1 MEKLKK
7 LVIKLLYPY
16 IAIVIL
22 LIPVSIAL
30 LVWSM
35 LVLGT
40 THFVSIVSYV
50 LSAYTLTIV
59 CFRIPDFITLV
70 KKIKNENKYV
80 VRLRADRHLRMK
92 ISLTAAFVFNLVY
105 AIFQFFIGLYHGSFW
120 FYSMFVYYLLLA
132 TMRYFLMRHSLA
144 NEANEKLKAELIK
157 YCFCGWMMLFLN
169 LALSVMVFF
178 KVYWNRSFN
187 HHEIT
192 TIALAA
198 YTFTSFT
205 MAIINFVKYR
215 KLKSPVYSA
224 AKSISLTSACVS
236 IITLEATMLT
246 AFGSD
251 MDIFVR
257 RILLGFTGG
266 VVSLFVVFLAI
277 NIIVNGMRQIK
288 NYREDNS
295 GEDF

>member
-1 MEKLKK
+1 MEKFKK
-7 LVIKLLYPY
+7 IGIKLLYPH
-16 IAIVIL
+16 IAILIL

-40 THFVSIVSYV
+40 THIVSIVSYV
-50 LSAYTLTIV
+50 LSFYTLTIV
-59 CFRIPDFITLV
+59 CFRIPDIITLV

-80 VRLRADRHLRMK
+80 VRLRVDRHLRMK
-92 ISLTAAFVFNLVY
+92 ISLTAAFIFNLVY

-120 FYSMFVYYLLLA
+120 FYSMFAYYLLLA
-132 TMRYFLMRHSLA
+132 VMRYFLMRHTLA
-144 NEANEKLKAELIK
+144 NEANEKPKSELIK

-178 KVYWNRSFN
+178 MVYWNRSFS

-192 TIALAA
+192 TIALAT

-205 MAIINFVKYR
+205 MAIINFIKYR

-246 AFGSD
+246 SFGSD
-251 MDIFVR
+251 MDIVVR
-257 RILLGFTGG
+257 KILLGITGG
-266 VVSLFVVFLAI
+266 VVSLFVVLLAI
-277 NIIVNGMRQIK
+277 NIIVNGTKRIK
-288 NYREDNS
+288 NYKE
-295 GEDF
+295 

>member
-1 MEKLKK
+1 
-7 LVIKLLYPY
+7 
-16 IAIVIL
+16 
-22 LIPVSIAL
+22 
-30 LVWSM
+30 
-35 LVLGT
+35 
-40 THFVSIVSYV
+40 
-50 LSAYTLTIV
+50 
-59 CFRIPDFITLV
+59 
-70 KKIKNENKYV
+70 
-80 VRLRADRHLRMK
+80 
-92 ISLTAAFVFNLVY
+92 
-105 AIFQFFIGLYHGSFW
+105 
-120 FYSMFVYYLLLA
+120 MFVYYSLLA
-132 TMRYFLMRHSLA
+132 AMRYFLMRHTLA
-144 NEANEKLKAELIK
+144 NEANEKPKAEIIK

-178 KVYWNRSFN
+178 MVYWNRSFN

-205 MAIINFVKYR
+205 MAIINFIKYR